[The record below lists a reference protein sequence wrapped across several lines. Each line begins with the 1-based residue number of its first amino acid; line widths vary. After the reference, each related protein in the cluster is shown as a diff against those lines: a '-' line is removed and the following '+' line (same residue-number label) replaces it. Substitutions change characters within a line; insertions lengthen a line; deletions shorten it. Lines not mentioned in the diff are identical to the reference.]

1 MSVVF
6 DARKHAEKS
15 KRARETRV
23 DVSPSPGSPMPSAE
37 VGPALAGN
45 SSSVVSV
52 ATTTP
57 LGFAVERHTADW
69 RVSWRP
75 NSAIGAVRGRLSIHD
90 GSIHKHVDL
99 SAGELQ
105 SGSMVYSPANGD
117 VLFRLE
123 VVGAA
128 TETPVSESVHVLGPS
143 LSSGQRAENAAIHH
157 ISKNAHRGARAN
169 AVWAPPTGSVAQ
181 SSPFVRSLL
190 RLPRANSNH
199 GISAA
204 PPFSPAAGMVE
215 PATAIARSEPIY
227 PANAKERLI
236 SGTVELHY
244 RISPEGKVYD
254 VTILKG
260 SPVLARAAIDAVQS
274 WRYNPAR
281 LNGVPVES
289 EASTN
294 FDFRLN

>member
-1 MSVVF
+1 M
-6 DARKHAEKS
+6 
-15 KRARETRV
+15 
-23 DVSPSPGSPMPSAE
+23 
-37 VGPALAGN
+37 
-45 SSSVVSV
+45 VSV
-52 ATTTP
+52 ATNTP
-57 LGFAVERHTADW
+57 LGFAVERRTADW

-75 NSAIGAVRGRLSIHD
+75 NSAIGAVRGRLSIRD

-105 SGSMVYSPANGD
+105 SGSMVYSPASGD

-128 TETPVSESVHVLGPS
+128 TETPVSESVHVFGPS
-143 LSSGQRAENAAIHH
+143 LASGQREETAAIPQ
-157 ISKNAHRGARAN
+157 ISTNAHRSARAN
-169 AVWAPPTGSVAQ
+169 GLWAAPAGGGAQ
-181 SSPFVRSLL
+181 SSPVVRSLL
-190 RLPRANSNH
+190 RLPRANLNR
-199 GISAA
+199 GIPAA
-204 PPFSPAAGMVE
+204 LPFSPAAGNVE
-215 PATAIARSEPIY
+215 PATAISRSEPIY
-227 PANAKERLI
+227 PASAKERLI

-254 VTILKG
+254 VTTLKG
-260 SPVLARAAIDAVQS
+260 SPILAQAAMDAVQS